1 MLRMLKCYE
10 EQGSVHRA
18 GDISRAENKA
28 DKIQDPGWDQDK
40 MGWKEVS
47 LRDGQ
52 RLERHRVTALQ
63 EAFPINTGHTGLGVT
78 PRTDG

>member
-28 DKIQDPGWDQDK
+28 DKIQDPG
-40 MGWKEVS
+40 
-47 LRDGQ
+47 
-52 RLERHRVTALQ
+52 
-63 EAFPINTGHTGLGVT
+63 
-78 PRTDG
+78 